1 MSNSISNTINESVV
15 ESNPSSSQKAPAL
28 EWDHISISIKDK
40 VILDNISG
48 DIQAGE
54 LLALMGPSGSGKTTL
69 LNYLSDR
76 KGIKNG
82 VELGQMLYQGA
93 VIHNNLLPK
102 ISRYVEQED
111 HLIGSL
117 TVFETVDYAGKL
129 SGIKNKAFRHEKIN
143 EILEGLGLTKQRDV
157 IVGTPLRKGLSGG
170 QKRRLSIACEL
181 ITMPRILFLDEP
193 TSGLDSKASY
203 EVIST
208 IKEIAVRQNIMV
220 IASIHQPSGSTFN
233 LFDKVSFM
241 TNGKMVYFG
250 AIQDIK
256 PYFNSHGIEFNENE
270 NLAEFILDL
279 INTDFVNSD
288 PELVRSLNE
297 AWYRKMDLNTTEKF
311 AIESPDS
318 EPPQSSKILSQLA
331 VSVNSCQ
338 PCYQTWVLLTRSF
351 LKAYR
356 DFLAYYV
363 RIIMYLGL
371 AVMMGTVWLRLGYDQ
386 DSIQPFINAIFFSG
400 AFMSFMSVA
409 YIPAFIEDYQSYRKE
424 KLNGLYGAGP
434 FVLSNFLISI
444 PFLFVTTILFS
455 VVTYFL
461 CNFDENATGFWKYV
475 MWLFFDLVA
484 AESLTVLI
492 STIFPYFVI
501 ALALTAFANGLWMS
515 VGGFLVPEN
524 ILNVFWYYTFYWID
538 YQRYVFQGMMFNQ
551 FENTVYSCG
560 EGCNC
565 MYVSELQDQCQIAG
579 KAVLESVGYSDSDI
593 GLWIGII
600 VVLVFVM
607 RFASYIVLKFRH

>member
-1 MSNSISNTINESVV
+1 MNTINESVV
-15 ESNPSSSQKAPAL
+15 ETAGVDSNCL
-28 EWDHISISIKDK
+28 EWNQVSIALKDK
-40 VILDNISG
+40 TILDNISG
-48 DIQAGE
+48 DVKAGQ

-69 LNYLSDR
+69 LNYLSAR
-76 KGIKNG
+76 NGIKG
-82 VELGQMLYQGA
+82 SSELGQLLYCGSKIDNK
-93 VIHNNLLPK
+93 VLPK
-102 ISRYVEQED
+102 VSRYVEQED

-117 TVFETVDYAGKL
+117 TVFETIDFAGRL
-129 SGIKNKAFRHEKIN
+129 SGLKNRAFRHEKIN
-143 EILEGLGLTKQRDV
+143 EILIGLGLVNQRDV
-157 IVGTPLRKGLSGG
+157 IVGTPLKKGLSGG

-181 ITMPRILFLDEP
+181 ITMPQILFLDEP

-208 IKEIAVRQNIMV
+208 IKNIAKAQNIMV

-241 TNGKMVYFG
+241 TNGKMIYFG
-250 AIQDIK
+250 DIANIK
-256 PYFNSHGIEFNENE
+256 SYFHSNGVQFNENE

-279 INTDFVNSD
+279 INTDFFNSD
-288 PELVRSLNE
+288 TELVSSLHAAWYSQLNE
-297 AWYRKMDLNTTEKF
+297 KVLDDSSNDGSSSSAALINTKNLHK
-311 AIESPDS
+311 
-318 EPPQSSKILSQLA
+318 SSCK
-331 VSVNSCQ
+331 
-338 PCYQTWVLLTRSF
+338 PCYQTWVLLHRSF

-371 AVMMGTVWLRLGYDQ
+371 AIMMGTVWLRLNYDQ

-409 YIPAFIEDYQSYRKE
+409 YIPAFIEDYQSYKRE
-424 KLNGLYGAGP
+424 KLNGLYGPGP
-434 FVLSNFLISI
+434 FVISNFLISI
-444 PFLFVTTILFS
+444 PFLFLTTLLFS

-461 CNFDENATGFWKYV
+461 VHFNKTATGFWKYV
-475 MWLFFDLVA
+475 MWLFLDLIA

-501 ALALTAFANGLWMS
+501 ALAFTAFANGLWMS
-515 VGGFLVPEN
+515 VGGFLVPEK

-551 FENTVYSCG
+551 FENTVYNCG
-560 EGCNC
+560 DGCQC
-565 MYVSELQDQCQIAG
+565 MYPSELQDQCKIAG
-579 KAVLESVGYSDSDI
+579 KAVLESVGYSDSNI

-600 VVLVFVM
+600 IVIVFVM
-607 RFASYIVLKFRH
+607 RLFSYVILKIRR

>member
-1 MSNSISNTINESVV
+1 MNTVNESVV
-15 ESNPSSSQKAPAL
+15 ESSGGVSTANLK
-28 EWDHISISIKDK
+28 WNDISISVKDK
-40 VILDNISG
+40 VILDQISG
-48 DIQAGE
+48 DIKAGE

-69 LNYLSDR
+69 LNYLSAR
-76 KGIKNG
+76 NGIKG
-82 VELGQMLYQGA
+82 SKDMGQLLYCGSA
-93 VIHNNLLPK
+93 IDNKLLPK

-117 TVFETVDYAGKL
+117 TVFETIDFAGKL
-129 SGIKNKAFRHEKIN
+129 SGLKNKEFRHEKIN
-143 EILEGLGLTKQRDV
+143 EILIGLGLIHQRDV
-157 IVGTPLRKGLSGG
+157 IVGTPLKKGLSGG

-181 ITMPRILFLDEP
+181 ITMPQILFLDEP
-193 TSGLDSKASY
+193 TSGLDSKASF

-208 IKEIAVRQNIMV
+208 IKHIAKTENIMV

-250 AIQDIK
+250 NLGGIK
-256 PYFNSHGIEFNENE
+256 PYFNANGIQFNENE
-270 NLAEFILDL
+270 SLAEYILDL
-279 INTDFVNSD
+279 INTDFFNSD
-288 PELVRSLNE
+288 HEVVNALHES
-297 AWYRKMDLNTTEKF
+297 WYSHMANNQEKVF
-311 AIESPDS
+311 GDNSD
-318 EPPQSSKILSQLA
+318 QSSKAFIDPGAIHKS
-331 VSVNSCQ
+331 NCK
-338 PCYQTWVLLTRSF
+338 PCYQAAVLLHRSF

-371 AVMMGTVWLRLGYDQ
+371 AIMMGTVWLRLHYDQ

-409 YIPAFIEDYQSYRKE
+409 YIPAFIEDYQSYKRE
-424 KLNGLYGAGP
+424 KLNGLYGPGP
-434 FVLSNFLISI
+434 FIISNFLISI
-444 PFLFVTTILFS
+444 PFLFITTLLFS
-455 VVTYFL
+455 CVTYFL
-461 CNFDENATGFWKYV
+461 VHFNKTATGFWKYV
-475 MWLFFDLVA
+475 MWLFLDLIA

-515 VGGFLVPEN
+515 VGGFLVPEK

-551 FENTVYSCG
+551 FEDTVYNCG
-560 EGCNC
+560 DGCQC
-565 MYVSELQDQCQIAG
+565 MYSSDLQDQCKIAG
-579 KAVLESVGYSDSDI
+579 KAVLESVGYSKPDI

-600 VVLVFVM
+600 VVIIFVM
-607 RFASYIVLKFRH
+607 RLMSYVVLKLRR